1 MEVFVPRGRTAK
13 ANVLFVFTATAV
25 LLISGIPSVSSAA
38 SAQQEEQVPKPGIGM
53 GVSILS
59 DVKGADFEPYMRA
72 MHASI
77 MRNLSAKLPESV
89 KHGEKGVVVLRGR
102 LQKDGSF
109 SDDGLAITTSSGKD
123 DMDGAT
129 LSALRAAA
137 PFGPLPERYP
147 GSNLELKFAFYF
159 NTPPQKP
166 TEKPRAG
173 G

>member
-1 MEVFVPRGRTAK
+1 MPRGRTAK
-13 ANVLFVFTATAV
+13 ANVLSVFTAATV
-25 LLISGIPSVSSAA
+25 LLILGIASVSSAA
-38 SAQQEEQVPKPGIGM
+38 SAQQEEQVPKPGIASA
-53 GVSILS
+53 VSILS

-89 KHGEKGVVVLRGR
+89 KNGQKGVVVLRAR

-109 SDDGLAITTSSGKD
+109 SDDGVAITTSSGKD
-123 DMDGAT
+123 DVDAAT

-137 PFGPLPERYP
+137 PFGPLPEKYP
-147 GSNLELKFAFYF
+147 GSNLELKFVFYF
-159 NTPPQKP
+159 NIHPQKP
-166 TEKPRAG
+166 TEKPRPG

>member
-1 MEVFVPRGRTAK
+1 VRHLLTAK
-13 ANVLFVFTATAV
+13 GNVVISVLTAAAV
-25 LLISGIPSVSSAA
+25 LLSGIASVSSAA
-38 SAQQEEQVPKPGIGM
+38 SAQQQEQVPKPGIGM
-53 GVSILS
+53 VVSILS

-77 MRNLSAKLPESV
+77 THSLSARLPESV

-109 SDDGLAITTSSGKD
+109 SDDGPAITTSSGKD
-123 DMDGAT
+123 DMDAAA
-129 LSALRAAA
+129 LSTLRAAA

-147 GSNLELKFAFYF
+147 GSNLELKFVFYF

-166 TEKPRAG
+166 PEKPRAG

>member
-1 MEVFVPRGRTAK
+1 MSRGRTTK
-13 ANVLFVFTATAV
+13 ANVLFVFTVTAV
-25 LLISGIPSVSSAA
+25 LLISGIASVSSAA
-38 SAQQEEQVPKPGIGM
+38 SAQQEEQAPKPGIGM

-77 MRNLSAKLPESV
+77 THSLSARLPESV
-89 KHGEKGVVVLRGR
+89 KHGQKGVVVLRGR

-123 DMDGAT
+123 DMDAAA
-129 LSALRAAA
+129 LSTLRAAA
-137 PFGPLPERYP
+137 PFGPLPEKYP
-147 GSNLELKFAFYF
+147 GSNLELKFVFYF
-159 NTPPQKP
+159 NVPPQKP